1 MYINNYLLVPLCVTG
16 QAIICLDLRHRMGAH
31 KPRKGR
37 LVRKH
42 RNPGATLAVP
52 RAIFSR
58 GAAGSA
64 PSAVFVAYNMSRAD
78 NRSKCR
84 NTVSG
89 VSGSTGRGGGGGI
102 RGGVAGSICGVASRE
117 KCAAPGPCE
126 SRTVSED
133 GGIAGAAGAE
143 SGQKGA

>member
-42 RNPGATLAVP
+42 RNPRATLTVP

-64 PSAVFVAYNMSRAD
+64 PSAVFVAYNMGRAD
-78 NRSKCR
+78 NWCKGW

-89 VSGSTGRGGGGGI
+89 VSGSTGRGL
-102 RGGVAGSICGVASRE
+102 SS
-117 KCAAPGPCE
+117 
-126 SRTVSED
+126 
-133 GGIAGAAGAE
+133 
-143 SGQKGA
+143 